1 MAVIT
6 IRGQFGSGAPEIGK
20 MLAMKIHGDYIDREV
35 ISEVAGQLKRKE
47 NIIIEKENPKAG
59 LWGRIGAALVRGYA
73 PVEVPMGVPEAVN
86 PPVPVYL
93 PTWESPLDDS
103 RYLKALENVIK
114 DLVIVQPVVIRGR
127 GSQFILKN
135 YPNTTHILLVA
146 PLELRIKRIMLE
158 MQLTEDAA
166 KKEIAKSD
174 SSHREFIRRYFKAD
188 LEDAVNY
195 DLVINTGRF
204 SYETAV
210 EIIVTATELKK

>member
-6 IRGQFGSGAPEIGK
+6 IRGQFGSGAPEIGR

-47 NIIIEKENPKAG
+47 NTVAEKETPKAG
-59 LWGRIGAALVRGYA
+59 LWGRIGAALARGYA
-73 PVEVPMGVPEAVN
+73 PVGVPMGVPEAVN
-86 PPVPVYL
+86 PPIPVYL
-93 PTWESPLDDS
+93 PTWESPLDDT

-114 DLVIVQPVVIRGR
+114 ELAATQPVVIRGR

-135 YPNTTHILLVA
+135 YPDTTHILLVA
-146 PLELRIKRIMLE
+146 PLEMRVKRIMLE

-166 KKEIAKSD
+166 KKEITKSD

-188 LEDAVNY
+188 LEDATHY

-204 SYETAV
+204 NYEAIV
-210 EIIVTATELKK
+210 DIIVKATELKK